1 MVYGSSGCC
10 DAWASGCGANVEKHV
25 SKQSLALRH
34 TSHSSRLRCFGSQM
48 ESRLRAPMAGRWQ
61 GDTNGRQKESA
72 RNRTRSNAAA

>member
-1 MVYGSSGCC
+1 MVYGSPGCC

-48 ESRLRAPMAGRWQ
+48 ESRLLAPMAGRNQWQ
-61 GDTNGRQKESA
+61 AKGVS
-72 RNRTRSNAAA
+72 